1 MCWLEQTNVIF
12 ADFGKD
18 IDLQPEI
25 TRAILRSDR
34 QAAVAFQNWIIES
47 TLAIDPFGFRGPP
60 GAGSYRYPKPR
71 SELNAMIRAAVDAVL
86 PVQLQL
92 DLEDG

>member
-1 MCWLEQTNVIF
+1 MNVIF

-18 IDLQPEI
+18 LDLRPEI
-25 TRAILRSDR
+25 FAAIHRSAHP
-34 QAAVAFQNWIIES
+34 AAITFEVWVTEV
-47 TLAIDPFGFRGPP
+47 LYAIDPFGFRGP
-60 GAGSYRYPKPR
+60 AGTGTYRYPKPR

-92 DLEDG
+92 NLEDE